1 MDELKDRFLSLD
13 VFRGMIICFMIIV
26 NMPGNPETTV
36 PALLNSRWN
45 GLSPADL
52 ILPSFLFCMG
62 MGTFFNVFKWQKE
75 HSKAKVVFKILRT
88 SIVLMII
95 GILLNWYPFFQIDP
109 FSNQKTWI
117 PFSDVRLSG
126 LLQRVGLVYL
136 LVSLMFVFFKIRT
149 TLAVTVVILILYW
162 PLLYYFGDSQGP
174 YSLRGNLPLKIDT
187 KILGINHLDQY
198 SELIPFEMYGLLS
211 TLPAIGNMVAGYLVG
226 RFIKRKGITY
236 ETLTLLLLT
245 GFLLLSLSYIWNNVF
260 PVNMK
265 LWTSS
270 FVLQT
275 IGIDLSIL
283 SLVIYTVDKVKFA
296 KESNYFRILG
306 RNPLVAYI
314 LSATLIIPLQLVE
327 VQPGVSIMTW
337 LYINIFSYATA
348 YVGSFLQSLIFM
360 VIISATCIILD
371 RKKEYITV

>member
-88 SIVLMII
+88 SIVLIII

-174 YSLRGNLPLKIDT
+174 YTLRGNLPLKIDT

-198 SELIPFEMYGLLS
+198 SELVPFEMYGLLS

-296 KESNYFRILG
+296 KESNYFRVLG

-360 VIISATCIILD
+360 VIISTTCIILD